1 MQESDSASNLL
12 RSNYDYVA
20 INVRFG
26 SLAAPQNSTIPMAAI
41 EREAEVRA
49 DFSTTEI

>member
-1 MQESDSASNLL
+1 MTDIGIPQKLND
-12 RSNYDYVA
+12 RY
-20 INVRFG
+20 G
-26 SLAAPQNSTIPMAAI
+26 SSAAPQNSTIPMAAI